1 MENIILKLIELF
13 NPAQMVFFIVL
24 GIIFYF
30 KLKTNIKTELS
41 EIKKEINGLCLRF
54 DGQFGEY
61 KDKNKAEIDLLK
73 ERVYKL
79 EVEIQIAKKYQPQ
92 QPENI

>member
-41 EIKKEINGLCLRF
+41 EIKKEINGLGLRF

-79 EVEIQIAKKYQPQ
+79 EVEIQIAKKYQSQ